1 MFPALPDCLLFRVV
15 GESQAE
21 TIVRYASRG
30 LDMFGR
36 EVVDARPPAA
46 PLPKEKAAVPMGGDR
61 VSASRR
67 YSDMVRWATGSYD
80 F

>member
-1 MFPALPDCLLFRVV
+1 
-15 GESQAE
+15 
-21 TIVRYASRG
+21 
-30 LDMFGR
+30 MFGR

-46 PLPKEKAAVPMGGDR
+46 PPPKEKAAVPMGGDR